1 MPVVRKTD
9 CIKYG
14 FILKRLQLNQDTKF
28 TKINLPRYLEQQKKN
43 TSKLLSDAKANIKY
57 TWIMLNAAMNKKK
70 SSTEFPSHFELNGTN
85 IVNKQIIA
93 DEFNNFLS
101 TLVQI

>member
-9 CIKYG
+9 CINYG

-43 TSKLLSDAKANIKY
+43 TSKLLSDAKGNIKD
-57 TWIMLNAAMNKKK
+57 TLKIVNAAMNKK
-70 SSTEFPSHFELNGTN
+70 ELYW
-85 IVNKQIIA
+85 ISESFWIKW
-93 DEFNNFLS
+93 DEYC
-101 TLVQI
+101 QQ